1 MQLSALLLRLMSKN
15 RSTMENRN
23 DKITAFE
30 RFAAEHRR
38 IIAKVCWMYAGDDS
52 GWQDLCQEVL
62 INLWRGF
69 DTFERQSKAST
80 WVWRVALNTCISC
93 QRRDRRHN
101 ATLPLPVCAAMP
113 DDEPLRTER
122 LRELHELI
130 NRLQHLDRTIVMMW
144 LDEYS
149 YDEIAS
155 VTGLPRNSVASRLHR
170 VKEKLAR
177 MAKQ

>member
-1 MQLSALLLRLMSKN
+1 
-15 RSTMENRN
+15 MESLN
-23 DKITAFE
+23 DRRYEFE
-30 RFAAEHRR
+30 RFAAEHRC
-38 IIAKVCWMYAGDDS
+38 IIAKVCWMYAGDDA

>member
-1 MQLSALLLRLMSKN
+1 
-15 RSTMENRN
+15 MENRN
-23 DKITAFE
+23 DKIEAFE

-38 IIAKVCWMYAGDDS
+38 IIAKVCWMYADDDD

-69 DTFERQSKAST
+69 DSFERLSKAST
-80 WVWRVALNTCISC
+80 WVWRVAVNTCISC
-93 QRRDRRHN
+93 SRRDSRHKG
-101 ATLPLPVCAAMP
+101 TLPLPVCAAMP
-113 DDEPLRTER
+113 DDEPRRTER

-130 NRLQHLDRTIVMMW
+130 NRLEHLDRTIVMMW

-170 VKEKLAR
+170 AKDKLAR
-177 MAKQ
+177 MAKN

>member
-1 MQLSALLLRLMSKN
+1 
-15 RSTMENRN
+15 MENRN
-23 DKITAFE
+23 DKIEDFE
-30 RFAAEHRR
+30 LFAAEHRR
-38 IIAKVCWMYAGDDS
+38 IIAKVCWMYADDDD

-69 DTFERQSKAST
+69 DSFERLSKAST
-80 WVWRVALNTCISC
+80 WVWRVAANTCISC
-93 QRRDRRHN
+93 SRRDSRHKG
-101 ATLPLPVCAAMP
+101 TLPLPVCAAMP
-113 DDEPLRTER
+113 DNESLHTEC

-130 NRLQHLDRTIVMMW
+130 NRLEHLDRTIVMMW

-170 VKEKLAR
+170 AKDKLAR
-177 MAKQ
+177 MAKK

>member
-1 MQLSALLLRLMSKN
+1 
-15 RSTMENRN
+15 MENRN
-23 DKITAFE
+23 DKITDFE
-30 RFAAEHRR
+30 RFADEHRR
-38 IIAKVCWMYAGDDS
+38 IIAKVCWMYACDDD

-69 DTFERQSKAST
+69 DSFGSRSKAST
-80 WVWRVALNTCISC
+80 WVWRVALNTCISDS
-93 QRRDRRHN
+93 RRRSRHRN
-101 ATLPLPVCAAMP
+101 SVPLPACTAVS
-113 DDEPLRTER
+113 DDEPERTER

-130 NRLQHLDRTIVMMW
+130 NRLEHLDRTIVMMW
-144 LDEYS
+144 LEEYS